1 VLFGASWSRL
11 GSWCW
16 VGDIVDPLGVS
27 SKSITQWE
35 ENYETF
41 GGVAPPSGLRDRP
54 VSWLCWS
61 VSDDRQITFKFVPHG
76 QDLAEACFTAVTV
89 KKARGW
95 YCDSKY
101 IQRTCS
107 TSSKNFNSSALL
119 CPTTL
124 STQARTTSWRTLL
137 PGRWNPD
144 SKAGWEPGKRVGC
157 MCCHPWVRQ
166 GHYKQVLTSIQWA
179 SLVSWQWCNNLF
191 IICGLIYQTETTVDN
206 IVLCKS
212 LRHFEGVLYLPYAA
226 SSSGP
231 INFEPVSFSTSEV
244 RDKPSCASEAFPD
257 TIDIVNS
264 QREVCGYIINVL

>member
-1 VLFGASWSRL
+1 MRPLVTWLLHQVCETVPCLDYVDLCQMIGESPSSLYHMGKISLRPASRL
-11 GSWCW
+11 WLSKKPGAGIAT
-16 VGDIVDPLGVS
+16 VNIYREHVVHPLRT
-27 SKSITQWE
+27 SIHLLYSARLLFQ
-35 ENYETF
+35 
-41 GGVAPPSGLRDRP
+41 LRK
-54 VSWLCWS
+54 V
-61 VSDDRQITFKFVPHG
+61 
-76 QDLAEACFTAVTV
+76 
-89 KKARGW
+89 
-95 YCDSKY
+95 
-101 IQRTCS
+101 
-107 TSSKNFNSSALL
+107 
-119 CPTTL
+119 
-124 STQARTTSWRTLL
+124 RTTSWRTLL
-137 PGRWNPD
+137 PRRWNPD
-144 SKAGWEPGKRVGC
+144 SKAGWEPVKRVGC

-191 IICGLIYQTETTVDN
+191 IICGLIYQTETTVGN